1 MTKYVIININLISDS
16 EFSFNDFIQKDIN
29 DLRISNC
36 GQQCILK
43 YTGSQPDIVKEYI
56 EYTNEEVLEAINN
69 ENWLSNE

>member
-16 EFSFNDFIQKDIN
+16 EFSFNDFVQKDIN
-29 DLRISNC
+29 SLRISNC

-43 YTGSQPDIVKEYI
+43 YTGPKPDIVKEYI

-69 ENWLSNE
+69 ENWLSDE